1 MQQHFCHKL
10 SWLRYVEG
18 IASDI
23 SVDFGTQYTYHIFT
37 HMQFCTLDV
46 YFEYD
51 CNNSIAAATY

>member
-10 SWLRYVEG
+10 SWLRYVEA